1 MKIVMSA
8 LFMTLS
14 LSTMAADYQC
24 FSYNTYKQ
32 ILANSDTG
40 TIIVKDRFGNELDVI
55 LEASTNIR
63 ILATTPETV
72 EVQFIKNDDTV
83 LILQEQ
89 GESIRAV
96 YDVDDSFY
104 CRITKPSDL

>member
-8 LFMTLS
+8 LLMMLS

-24 FSYNTYKQ
+24 FSYNTHKQ
-32 ILANSDTG
+32 FLANSDTG

-55 LEASTNIR
+55 LGASSNIR
-63 ILATTPETV
+63 ILATVPETV
-72 EVQFIKNDDTV
+72 EVQFIKNDETV
-83 LILQEQ
+83 AIIQEQ

-96 YDVDDSFY
+96 YDADESFH
-104 CRITKPSDL
+104 CRLTKPSDL